1 MGNASRQSKQK
12 QHTSKSGS
20 PALVEG
26 KNETPA
32 KPDSLRLDFSVQQA
46 NLIKQ
51 LLAASQDAQVQLQF
65 ALIAAGIDGRDIV
78 GGDLDSPTPFLI
90 VSNVDGTVE
99 D

>member
-1 MGNASRQSKQK
+1 LLVKG
-12 QHTSKSGS
+12 KSEA
-20 PALVEG
+20 PE
-26 KNETPA
+26 

-51 LLAASQDAQVQLQF
+51 LLAASQDAQAQLQF

-78 GGDLDSPTPFLI
+78 GGDLDHPTPFLM
-90 VSNVDGTVE
+90 VGNVDGTVE